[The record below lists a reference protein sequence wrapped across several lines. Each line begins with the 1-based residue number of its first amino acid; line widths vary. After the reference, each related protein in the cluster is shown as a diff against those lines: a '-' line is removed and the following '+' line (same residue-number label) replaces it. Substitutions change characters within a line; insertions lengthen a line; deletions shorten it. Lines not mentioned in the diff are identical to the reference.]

1 MMATLAL
8 RVAQGMFNMFCT
20 YYVIKYFPLVYVSIV
35 ANTAPLLIAFFAFL
49 IYRERLTSLDIAVLL
64 VSFLGVSVLI
74 TGSLE
79 KETPSEETVQT
90 ASIILP
96 VILLIVLPFN

>member
-1 MMATLAL
+1 
-8 RVAQGMFNMFCT
+8 MFCT

-49 IYRERLTSLDIAVLL
+49 IYRERLTSLDIGVLL
-64 VSFLGVSVLI
+64 VSFLGVAVLI

-79 KETPSEETVQT
+79 KETPSEETMQT
-90 ASIILP
+90 ASIVLP
-96 VILLIVLPFN
+96 LILLIAIPFN